1 MFRTLNKIVNT
12 MSEQLGNSRSEMG
25 TISNQMEVLK
35 LKNVFAT
42 KKITKK
48 LKRVNGASEGKK

>member
-1 MFRTLNKIVNT
+1 MFRTLNKIMNI

-25 TISNQMEVLK
+25 TINNQMEVLK

-42 KKITKK
+42 TTK
-48 LKRVNGASEGKK
+48 NH